1 MEDTQKVANEIAKK
15 FKRRSY
21 IRDYM
26 SEYDLEE
33 IHFLKNGN
41 NYVLKVKSSKDNNK
55 TSLNFTHVK
64 QNNKKNDKKK
74 QRRDSG
80 YGSDI
85 ENMDYL
91 DKDNNKYYEYD
102 SLINDSK
109 EIIKKIQDYFDNKII
124 FDDINKL

>member
-1 MEDTQKVANEIAKK
+1 MEDTQKVANEIVKK

-33 IHFLKNGN
+33 IHFLKKGN
-41 NYVLKVKSSKDNNK
+41 NYVLKVKSSKDNDK
-55 TSLNFTHVK
+55 ISLNFTHVK
-64 QNNKKNDKKK
+64 QKNDKKK

-91 DKDNNKYYEYD
+91 DKDNNNKYYEYD

-124 FDDINKL
+124 FDDK